1 MLWVITYMGFQEGSV
16 FMTIHL
22 SLRSC
27 EELRSAG
34 ARAWQLEIGIMV
46 VRNWAGKIEFKN
58 SFKTPYGRKCYT
70 LSDISLYTS
79 CLIFRGKNY
88 YSSIDKMMISI
99 PTDHTKRQRKIQ
111 QRCIGGATP
120 ALRWNDRTIKNIRS
134 KEGIQNQY
142 GELKKERWVLK
153 KIETQ

>member
-1 MLWVITYMGFQEGSV
+1 MLRRPAGPTHNNHSLQASVLTAFQPYATCLTDMGFQECSV

-34 ARAWQLEIGIMV
+34 ARAWQLQRCISV
-46 VRNWAGKIEFKN
+46 VRNWVERFGLKN
-58 SFKTPYGRKCYT
+58 SFKIPYYNECYT

-88 YSSIDKMMISI
+88 FSSSDILIISI
-99 PTDHTKRQRKIQ
+99 TKDHTKGLRKIQ

-120 ALRWNDRTIKNIRS
+120 ALR
-134 KEGIQNQY
+134 
-142 GELKKERWVLK
+142 
-153 KIETQ
+153 